1 MKHDAICTQHTCL
14 KLHLVDNEN
23 HNKSTVAIH
32 CNPLGKSNLALIFKG
47 TVQPLVLET
56 INDPRLSAERLLV
69 PGVAAVLV
77 GFDGNFQY
85 WNLLLAASYLADEE
99 VGLWI
104 CGSSD
109 SPFKVLFVATNTDE
123 NFLRAG
129 LVIPGFD

>member
-1 MKHDAICTQHTCL
+1 M
-14 KLHLVDNEN
+14 
-23 HNKSTVAIH
+23 
-32 CNPLGKSNLALIFKG
+32 GKSNLALIFKE